1 MTRITSGT
9 RTPWN
14 LSLDAKG
21 SIHDDATANDLGFR
35 AGTVA
40 GDIHLEQ
47 FGGIC
52 VETFGNAWF
61 ESGWVSMQFLQPTAH
76 LEPVEAYIDGDGLVR
91 EAGIDTPDG
100 VQVARGTVGLGD
112 ASLSTLR
119 TKDRRGVDPTS
130 LRMLRDVRVGQP
142 TDVRHRRPMAEDQH
156 RRIERGATT
165 DPLEWY
171 GNSSPWGGGI
181 ASPLTTCRL
190 LVAGVTDTIA
200 ASCGD
205 FVGLYGAIEVRHI
218 DGPVMLDADY
228 EITGEVLDVADSPK
242 TEVLWF
248 RTRAT
253 DLARPE
259 RGPVAEVTMVT
270 RLLKASSPR
279 WA

>member
-1 MTRITSGT
+1 MTRISTGP
-9 RTPWN
+9 RRPWN
-14 LSLDAKG
+14 LSIDDKG

-47 FGGIC
+47 FGGLC
-52 VETFGNAWF
+52 VEAFGSEWF
-61 ESGWVSMQFLQPTAH
+61 ESGWVSMHFLQPTAH
-76 LEPVEAYIDGDGLVR
+76 LEPVDAFIDGNGSVR

-100 VQVARGTVGLGD
+100 AQVARGNVGLGD
-112 ASLSTLR
+112 ASASALA
-119 TKDRRGVDPTS
+119 TKDRRGVDPMT
-130 LRMLRDVRVGQP
+130 LRMLRDVRPGQP
-142 TDVRHRRPMAEDQH
+142 TDVQRRRPRGNDQR
-156 RRIERGATT
+156 RRIAAGATT

-171 GNSSPWGGGI
+171 SESSPWGGGI
-181 ASPLTTCRL
+181 ASPLTTCQL

-205 FVGLYGAIEVRHI
+205 FVGLYGAIEVRFLA
-218 DGPVMLDADY
+218 GPVLLDADY

-248 RTRAT
+248 RTRAVEV
-253 DLARPE
+253 ARPS
-259 RGPVAEVTMVT
+259 RGPVAEVTMMT

>member
-1 MTRITSGT
+1 MTRLTTGP
-9 RTPWN
+9 RRPWN
-14 LSLDAKG
+14 LSIDAKG

-47 FGGIC
+47 FGGLC
-52 VETFGNAWF
+52 TEAFGRRWF
-61 ESGWVSMQFLQPTAH
+61 ETGWISMQFLNPTAH
-76 LEPVEAYIDGDGLVR
+76 LEPVDAFVDGDGDIR
-91 EAGIDTPDG
+91 EAGIDTPEG
-100 VQVARGTVGLGD
+100 TGIARGNVGIGD
-112 ASLSTLR
+112 ASKSALAL
-119 TKDRRGVDPTS
+119 KDRRGVDPST
-130 LRMLRDVRVGQP
+130 LRMLRDVSPGQA
-142 TDVRHRRPMAEDQH
+142 TDVQRRRPRGHDQH
-156 RRIERGATT
+156 RRLAAGAST

-171 GNSSPWGGGI
+171 GESSPWGGGI
-181 ASPLTTCRL
+181 ASPLTTCQL
-190 LVAGVTDTIA
+190 LVAGATDTIA

-205 FVGLYGAIEVRHI
+205 FVGLYGAIEIRWLN
-218 DGPVMLDADY
+218 GPVLLDAEY

-253 DLARPE
+253 DVARPDA
-259 RGPVAEVTMVT
+259 GPVAEVTMMT

>member
-1 MTRITSGT
+1 MTRISTGL
-9 RTPWN
+9 RRPWN
-14 LSLDAKG
+14 LSIDAKG
-21 SIHDDATANDLGFR
+21 SIHDDATASDLGFR

-52 VETFGNAWF
+52 VQAFGDEWF
-61 ESGWVSMQFLQPTAH
+61 ESGWVSMHFLQATAH
-76 LEPVEAYIDGDGLVR
+76 LEPVDAFVDGDGSVR
-91 EAGIDTPDG
+91 EAGIDTPEG
-100 VQVARGTVGLGD
+100 AQVARGNVGIGD
-112 ASLSTLR
+112 AAMSALSV
-119 TKDRRGVDPTS
+119 KDRRGVDPST
-130 LRMLRDVRVGQP
+130 LKMLREVRPGQA
-142 TDVRHRRPMAEDQH
+142 TDPQRRRPRGHDQQ
-156 RRIERGATT
+156 RRLAAGATT

-171 GNSSPWGGGI
+171 GESSPWGGGI
-181 ASPLTTCRL
+181 ASPLTTCQL
-190 LVAGVTDTIA
+190 LVAGTTDTIA

-205 FVGLYGAIEVRHI
+205 FVGLYGAIEVRYLR
-218 DGPVMLDADY
+218 GPVLLDTEY

-253 DLARPE
+253 DLARPD
-259 RGPVAEVTMVT
+259 RGPVAEVTMMT